1 MNILIVLNL
10 GLFIGATIITW
21 DVSSLGKWFRAI
33 NTLTLMFLLE
43 LSMKNVAF
51 GIKGF
56 WRRGWNAFAGI
67 IVIISAT
74 AQVVSLILHEDNTVV
89 AVRVMFALSALTMLR
104 VFTILKKIRQVV
116 ETLSRA
122 FPVTFWTFLLIF
134 AIVYSFAAIGMEG
147 LANQTTTFT
156 QANFSTFPE
165 SLLIVFIGSF
175 IFFFFLLSSLTSSD
189 PNSLCWSSLG

>member
-51 GIKGF
+51 GIKEF
-56 WRRGWNAFAGI
+56 WRRGWNAFAGT

-134 AIVYSFAAIGMEG
+134 AIVYSFAAIGMQG